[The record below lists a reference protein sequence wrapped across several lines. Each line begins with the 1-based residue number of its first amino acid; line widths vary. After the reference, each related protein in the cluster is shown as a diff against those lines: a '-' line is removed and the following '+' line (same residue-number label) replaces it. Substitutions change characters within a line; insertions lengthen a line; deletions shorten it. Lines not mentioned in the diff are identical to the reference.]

1 MADEHVWSDEAATWD
16 RVGQLL
22 GDMGT
27 VTQNIWRR
35 NLALWSDVS
44 DHLRADT
51 YTADVMATDAARALA
66 VAFDNATDIWSA
78 LVRSPERERPVS
90 GLATAF
96 LYFERRDRGSTTHIP
111 PDPVVLRVP
120 FVDVDDLP
128 VQAEIGLHGP
138 SQDGALA
145 LRACLAARLQP
156 PRTYLLEPHDVKELV
171 PGIYDGA
178 VYLTA
183 PPRPLANLQVIVG

>member
-78 LVRSPERERPVS
+78 LVRLPERERPAS

-111 PDPVVLRVP
+111 PDPVVLLVP

-145 LRACLAARLQP
+145 LRACLAARLRP
-156 PRTYLLEPHDVKELV
+156 PRAYLLEPHDVKELV